1 MQVVDV
7 PLALD
12 CAFHDGICGKM
23 TRSAMLSLKVLKKL
37 VFKTETEV
45 FKVED
50 SSLNTIMRA
59 DFKLNRHVATSIKEG
74 AHSYLVKSH
83 DFNSF
88 ARFWNLRAFRM
99 AGKSSGKERNFYE
112 LHQEHLILYTKNTT
126 QKADKDIEAI
136 PKIKSCKNH
145 LSLGKNDFQYGKNT
159 SN

>member
-1 MQVVDV
+1 LQVVDV

-59 DFKLNRHVATSIKEG
+59 DFKLNRHVATSIKMRVHIHILSKVTISIHLPAFG
-74 AHSYLVKSH
+74 IFAHSAWQESHQAKSEI
-83 DFNSF
+83 FMSF
-88 ARFWNLRAFRM
+88 
-99 AGKSSGKERNFYE
+99 
-112 LHQEHLILYTKNTT
+112 IKNT
-126 QKADKDIEAI
+126 
-136 PKIKSCKNH
+136 
-145 LSLGKNDFQYGKNT
+145 
-159 SN
+159 